1 MNRNEY
7 IKRILP
13 AVSELGDEK
22 TEAVMNKIAAYLVDA
37 GEENEQAAL
46 NALGVPEIFA
56 HKFVHTNG
64 EYEIPPFVK
73 PSAHN
78 EKKHDPVKN
87 EPTEEV
93 QKKHAGSSGKFYLML
108 ALLVVTSPIW
118 FCFLALFV
126 FIALVYA
133 FAVTAIL
140 LLMTVGGAAM
150 TIFGVLRLFS
160 ILPVGLVMTGAGLAL
175 LAIASVGFIPLLN
188 NSVRLFCDTVKDI
201 YMFVSNTIKRAN
213 SVRLGAESR

>member
-64 EYEIPPFVK
+64 EYEIPPFAK
-73 PSAHN
+73 PSVHTD
-78 EKKHDPVKN
+78 KKHDPPNAGTSQKMQKN
-87 EPTEEV
+87 NG
-93 QKKHAGSSGKFYLML
+93 GSSGKFYLML
-108 ALLVVTSPIW
+108 ALLVVTSPVW
-118 FCFLALFV
+118 FAFLALFV

-150 TIFGVLRLFS
+150 TVFGILRLFS
-160 ILPVGLVMTGAGLAL
+160 ILPVGLAMTGAGLAL
-175 LAIASVGFIPLLN
+175 LAVASVGFIPLLN
-188 NSVRLFCDTVKDI
+188 KSVRLFCDTVKDI